1 MTEKITFP
9 LKALGAYINGRAF
22 KPLEW
27 GYVGLPIV
35 RIANMNNPTAPTDFF
50 SGDLDDGHRTDTGD
64 ILVSW
69 SASLDVYIWDRG
81 PAAVN
86 QHIFKVVPNNELVDK
101 DYLFYVLK
109 VAMRGLSD
117 LVHGATMKHVTRP
130 VFESYEVSIERNKE
144 QQRQIAARLKAQLAE
159 VDKARQAA
167 EVQLRDVEALTNAC
181 MRDVFDNTQA
191 RAWPIRTVGEISQ
204 VSGGIQKTPSRKP
217 VKHFRPFL
225 TVRNVQRGYFD
236 LSVVEQFEIT
246 EKELEKY
253 RLEDK
258 DLLIVEGNGSPSH
271 IGRNVLFEDDGQEW
285 VHQNH
290 IIRARLNQAE
300 CLPEFASAY
309 LNSEGGKAQM
319 MEKAETT
326 SGLYTLS
333 TSKVMA
339 LELPIPPLPVQ
350 AEAVDKLQ
358 DSLKLTRQIRNA
370 TSAQKAEIE
379 LLPQKILAQAFEM

>member
-1 MTEKITFP
+1 MEKIFLGDICGIQNGYAFDSSKFTQSTGMP
-9 LKALGAYINGRAF
+9 LIRIRDIQKGFCSQYFDGEYDPSYIVRKGDLLIGMDGEFNIAEWSGEDALLNQRVCRLSPNDEVLEPGYLLHRIKQDLKRIEENTPSTTVKHISSKQIGG
-22 KPLEW
+22 LEW
-27 GYVGLPIV
+27 SLPSI
-35 RIANMNNPTAPTDFF
+35 
-50 SGDLDDGHRTDTGD
+50 
-64 ILVSW
+64 
-69 SASLDVYIWDRG
+69 
-81 PAAVN
+81 
-86 QHIFKVVPNNELVDK
+86 DK
-101 DYLFYVLK
+101 
-109 VAMRGLSD
+109 
-117 LVHGATMKHVTRP
+117 
-130 VFESYEVSIERNKE
+130 
-144 QQRQIAARLKAQLAE
+144 QRQIAARLKAQLAE

-167 EVQLRDVEALTNAC
+167 EVQLRDVEALANAC
-181 MRDVFDNTQA
+181 MRDVFDNAQA
-191 RAWPIRTVGEISQ
+191 RSWPIRSLGEISQ

-271 IGRNVLFEDDGQEW
+271 IGRNALFEDDGQEW
-285 VHQNH
+285 IHQNH
-290 IIRARLNQAE
+290 IIRVRLNQAE

-379 LLPQKILAQAFEM
+379 LLPQKILAQAFAM